1 MDQSLK
7 STPILAPELDDAK
20 LPARRILV
28 VVLNLL
34 SMAALAWAMSRV
46 LGGRGWSVATIAFMT
61 IYLIGL
67 PWTLLGF
74 WNSAIGFVILRLA
87 RDPVGY
93 TNPAIRRTPADSP
106 IAARTAVCLCVRNED
121 VAAAFG
127 RLRVMIESLAATG
140 AGDHFEFHVLSDT
153 SRPEVA
159 AAEEAEIQSL
169 QALYPSAGLHYRR
182 RTLNTGYKA
191 GNLEEFAHRALGR
204 CDHMIVL
211 DADSVMSGPA
221 MLRLVRAMQANPTLG
236 ILQTLVVGRPSESA
250 FTRIFQFGMR
260 HGMRAQTTGSAWWQ
274 GSAGPYWGHN
284 AIIRIAPFVQHCA
297 LPPIPGKGPLR
308 GAILSHD
315 QVEAALMRGAGW
327 QVRVI
332 PDEYGSWEENPT
344 NLPDFIK
351 RDLRWCNGNLQYIHL
366 LGMPGLIG
374 MGRFQLINAIAMY
387 VGAPMNFVMLLAGL
401 TIALTPNHPNLA
413 TSMAFGLYAVSLLL
427 GFAPR
432 LLGVL
437 DIILSGRASQ
447 YGGARR
453 MIAGCALDWSF
464 SMIIGPIMM
473 IAQTVF
479 IGGLAFGRKM
489 IWDAQNRADRSISFE
504 EALHGLWPQLLFGAV
519 TATVLGLY
527 VPLTLLWAGL
537 TVLPCLIAAPF
548 TCITSARWL
557 GAAMT
562 RARLC
567 AIPDE
572 FAPAWEIGGPDTAR
586 LPPDHSH
593 EPPPR
598 RSPAPA
604 DPGVDGPDRRHAGAV
619 DRLLR
624 GAVRALRTDN

>member
-7 STPILAPELDDAK
+7 STPILAPDLDDAK
-20 LPARRILV
+20 LPARRVLV

-46 LGGRGWSVATIAFMT
+46 LGGRGWSVATVTFMT

-74 WNSAIGFVILRLA
+74 WNSAIGFVILRLCK
-87 RDPVGY
+87 DPVGY
-93 TNPAIRRTPADSP
+93 TNPAIRRTPGDSP
-106 IAARTAVCLCVRNED
+106 ITARTAICLCVRNED
-121 VAAAFG
+121 VDAAFG

-140 AGDHFEFHVLSDT
+140 ESAHFEFHVLSDT
-153 SRPEVA
+153 SRPDVA
-159 AAEEAEIQSL
+159 AAEEAAIQAL
-169 QALYPSAGLHYRR
+169 QALHPSAGLHYRR
-182 RTLNTGYKA
+182 RALNTGYKA
-191 GNLEEFAHRALGR
+191 GNLEEFARRALGR

-250 FTRIFQFGMR
+250 FTRVFQFGMR

-332 PDEYGSWEENPT
+332 PDEFGSWEENPT

-366 LGMPGLIG
+366 LTMPGLIG

-387 VGAPMNFVMLLAGL
+387 VGSPMNFVMLLAGL

-413 TSMAFGLYAVSLLL
+413 TRMAFGLYAVSLLL

-437 DIILSGRASQ
+437 DIILSGRARQ
-447 YGGARR
+447 YGGVRR

-489 IWDAQNRADRSISFE
+489 IWDAQNRADRSISFK

-519 TATVLGLY
+519 TATVLGY
-527 VPLTLLWAGL
+527 YIPLTLLWAGL

-548 TCITSARWL
+548 TCITSAPWL
-557 GAAMT
+557 GAAMA

-572 FAPAWEIGGPDTAR
+572 LAPAWEIGGPETAR
-586 LPPDHSH
+586 LP
-593 EPPPR
+593 R
-598 RSPAPA
+598 
-604 DPGVDGPDRRHAGAV
+604 
-619 DRLLR
+619 
-624 GAVRALRTDN
+624 